1 MTNGLDVK
9 KIRFEILTGNLIL
22 LVAVI
27 LVWIKFDWLLGL
39 ITTLLIL
46 GMGKIVNVFIES
58 IICLIGEVGN
68 NKE

>member
-1 MTNGLDVK
+1 MANGLDVK
-9 KIRFEILTGNLIL
+9 KIRSGILTGNLIL

-46 GMGKIVNVFIES
+46 GMGKIMNVFFES
-58 IICLIGEVGN
+58 IICLIGEVGK